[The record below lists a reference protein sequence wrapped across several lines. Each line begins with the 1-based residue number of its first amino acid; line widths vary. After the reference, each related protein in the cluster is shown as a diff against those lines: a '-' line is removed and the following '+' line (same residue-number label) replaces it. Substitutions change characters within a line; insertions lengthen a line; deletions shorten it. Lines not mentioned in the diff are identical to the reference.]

1 MAVTKER
8 RAEIV
13 REFGRGPNDSGS
25 PETQIALI
33 TERLNGL
40 SGHFEKHVK
49 DHHSRRGLLR
59 LVGQR
64 KQLLNFLLREDITRY
79 RAIKEKLK
87 IR

>member
-13 REFGRGPNDSGS
+13 QSFGRSENDSGS

-33 TERLNGL
+33 TERLATL
-40 SGHFEKHVK
+40 TDHFDKHPK
-49 DHHSRRGLLR
+49 DNHSRRGLLR
-59 LVGQR
+59 LVSQR
-64 KQLLNFLLREDITRY
+64 KRLLNYLLKEDIGRY
-79 RAIKEKLK
+79 RSIKQQLK